1 MCFKSTIR
9 FFIEFLTPCFY
20 FGNPKFQM
28 IGMLFYHR
36 MWRQNFKKA
45 DANQDLLIQIFHCL
59 SYIYDSNVAEAL
71 MKEYQDFRFE
81 FSKQTGRL
89 RYIHKGKD
97 PFLTIIPTT
106 GWIVP
111 SLEAF
116 EIIKEAS
123 EPPKYR
129 VIVSDDAAKFA
140 AEGKSVFSHHIIDID
155 KNLKPNDEI
164 MIVDQNDK
172 IAALGKLNF
181 PIQYITNERNGVAVK
196 NKKSNKNY
204 LKRCNI

>member
-1 MCFKSTIR
+1 
-9 FFIEFLTPCFY
+9 
-20 FGNPKFQM
+20 
-28 IGMLFYHR
+28 

-45 DANQDLLIQIFHCL
+45 EGNQYILSQIFDTL
-59 SYIYDSNVAEAL
+59 AFIYDTEVADAL
-71 MKEYQDFRFE
+71 MRDYKDFRFE

-116 EIIKEAS
+116 EIIKKVS
-123 EPPKYR
+123 KSPRYR
-129 VIVSDDAAKFA
+129 VVVSDDAAKFA
-140 AEGKSVFSHHIIDID
+140 SEGKSVFSHHIIEID
-155 KNLKPNDEI
+155 KNLKPNDEV
-164 MIVDQNDK
+164 MIVDQQDR

-181 PIQYITNERNGVAVK
+181 PIQFITNERNGVAVK
-196 NKKSNKNY
+196 NKKGNKAY
-204 LKRCNI
+204 LK

>member
-1 MCFKSTIR
+1 
-9 FFIEFLTPCFY
+9 
-20 FGNPKFQM
+20 
-28 IGMLFYHR
+28 

-45 DANQDLLIQIFHCL
+45 EANLDLLIQIFDTL
-59 SYIYDSNVAEAL
+59 TYIYDTTVADAL
-71 MKEYQDFRFE
+71 MKDYKDFRFE

-116 EIIKEAS
+116 EIIKQVS

-140 AEGKSVFSHHIIDID
+140 SEGKSVFTHHIIEID
-155 KNLKPNDEI
+155 RNLRPNDEV
-164 MIVDQNDK
+164 MIVDQQDR

-196 NKKSNKNY
+196 NKKGNKQY
-204 LKRCNI
+204 LKQ